1 MIRVALIYLVI
12 LAGFLNLFLQ
22 VPLTPVHARQLT
34 SDLGWVALAVSAYSL
49 TNLAGNLFAGFLI
62 DRIPKGVAIALGLG
76 LGGLA
81 LVLAS
86 TATGIGGLIAGLMLN
101 GAALS
106 VVTPAAFAL
115 LSQALPEAR
124 KAAGMARSGAAIG
137 LAAMIGPP
145 VGGLLADRLGYGP
158 SYLAIG
164 VFLASVAV
172 LAFVF
177 LRQASPLAPEP
188 TGWGEFWG
196 LVGER
201 NLRLSYLGAFTLMFA
216 NGSLIF
222 ALPPYIHDLGLPN
235 VLLGA
240 LFSTF
245 ALSAMVIFL
254 SPLGTLPKR
263 WGAARTLA
271 IGAGLL
277 ALGIAAIASL
287 TALPA
292 LFGALVVYGLGFGLV
307 FPSAVTELVAHVPEG
322 KRGTAF
328 GIFYAV
334 FSLGAVVGPAVLARA
349 PQLGLAPFHLA
360 ALVPAGLALGVW
372 LRGRVPRPV

>member
-1 MIRVALIYLVI
+1 M
-12 LAGFLNLFLQ
+12 
-22 VPLTPVHARQLT
+22 TPVYARQLT
-34 SDLGWVALAVSAYSL
+34 SDLGWVALAVSAYSV

-62 DRIPKGVAIALGLG
+62 DRIPKGLAIALGLA

-81 LVLAS
+81 LALAS
-86 TATGIGGLIAGLMLN
+86 SATGVGGLIAGLMLN

-115 LSQALPEAR
+115 LSQALPESS
-124 KAAGMARSGAAIG
+124 KAVGMARSGAAIG

-145 VGGLLADRLGYGP
+145 IGGLLADRLGYGP

-164 VFLASVAV
+164 AFLASIALVCLLV
-172 LAFVF
+172 L
-177 LRQASPLAPEP
+177 RKTSPVPPEP
-188 TGWGEFWG
+188 TGWGDFWG
-196 LVGER
+196 LVGDR
-201 NLRLSYLGAFTLMFA
+201 ALRRPYLGAFTLMFA

-254 SPLGTLPKR
+254 SPLGALPKR
-263 WGAARTLA
+263 LGAARTLA
-271 IGAGLL
+271 VGAGLL
-277 ALGIAAIASL
+277 AVGIAAIASL

-307 FPSAVTELVAHVPEG
+307 FPSAVTDLVAHVPEG

-334 FSLGAVVGPAVLARA
+334 FSLGAIVGPVVLARA
-349 PQLGLAPFHLA
+349 PQLGIAPFHLA

-372 LRGRVPRPV
+372 LRARVPRHA